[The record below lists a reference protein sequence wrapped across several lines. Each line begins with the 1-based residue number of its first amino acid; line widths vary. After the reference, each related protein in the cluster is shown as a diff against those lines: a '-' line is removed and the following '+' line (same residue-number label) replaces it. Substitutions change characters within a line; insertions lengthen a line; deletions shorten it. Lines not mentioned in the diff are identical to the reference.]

1 MATNQQL
8 NLNRA
13 RLDKYSL
20 ILSSIPSAVL
30 LSGSEI
36 EEEMLKDIIDE
47 ENSFRLSLQSVEL
60 PGVSLGESK
69 LPTMFSPIALV
80 DMVYNFDDLTTG
92 IRIDS
97 NYVVYKLMLLW
108 LHLIKNP
115 EGFNQFDNKKTFD
128 VTTVTGTIIVR
139 GNIKEDMSSDYVPV
153 MAFDFFDLRPIS
165 VPSISFDY
173 SNEGDESPLAVTWTY
188 SYFMP
193 RKSNGDAISIQLPSS
208 RE

>member
-1 MATNQQL
+1 
-8 NLNRA
+8 
-13 RLDKYSL
+13 
-20 ILSSIPSAVL
+20 
-30 LSGSEI
+30 
-36 EEEMLKDIIDE
+36 MLKDIVDDE
-47 ENSFRLSLQSVEL
+47 NAFRLSLQTVSL
-60 PGVSLGESK
+60 PGVSIGDSK

-80 DMVYNFDDLTTG
+80 DMVYSFDPLTTG

-128 VTTVTGTIIVR
+128 ITTVTGTIVVR
-139 GNIKEDMSSDYVPV
+139 GNLKDSVTSDYAPV

-165 VPSISFDY
+165 VPAISFDY
-173 SNEGDESPLAVTWTY
+173 SNEGEETPLDITWTY

-193 RKSNGDAISIQLPSS
+193 RKANGDPISIRLPV
-208 RE
+208 